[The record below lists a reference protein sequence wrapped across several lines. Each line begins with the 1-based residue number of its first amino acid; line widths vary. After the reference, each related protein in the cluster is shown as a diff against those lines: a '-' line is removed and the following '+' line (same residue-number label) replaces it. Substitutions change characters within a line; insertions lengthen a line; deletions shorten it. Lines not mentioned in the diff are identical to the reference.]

1 MQRKKINI
9 INGNLIIGAEKGTD
23 SISNI
28 DALNLLNEIKY
39 KLIVNPPTFKGD
51 LKPLQNL
58 RSVGGIMVNGEPKQ
72 LKEIVLPNLQY
83 LFEDFISRSNNIS
96 KISFDALTSAG
107 NITVKSTQLAEF
119 SAPPKLER
127 AGQMSFSGKEGW
139 SEVDVSTIKEI
150 SFPNLQ
156 SCKKN

>member
-1 MQRKKINI
+1 MVLGDNVFLQTDEEVDVFAKKKINI

-58 RSVGGIMVNGEPKQ
+58 RSVGGIMVNGEQ
-72 LKEIVLPNLQY
+72 SNLKRLFCPTCNICLKIYLSFQQHLQN
-83 LFEDFISRSNNIS
+83 F
-96 KISFDALTSAG
+96 
-107 NITVKSTQLAEF
+107 V
-119 SAPPKLER
+119 
-127 AGQMSFSGKEGW
+127 
-139 SEVDVSTIKEI
+139 
-150 SFPNLQ
+150 
-156 SCKKN
+156 